1 MKNILSNGSSNA
13 KTAKNIR
20 KSVILY
26 LAPFTQNSK
35 GINLCPK
42 ASKGCID
49 SCLFTAGLA
58 SVYATINN
66 ARIARTEH
74 FLSNRQEFLA
84 QVIAEIN
91 KAAKKTTGD
100 LAVRLNGTSDVKL
113 VEMAVSTGISI
124 APNVVFYDYTKIL
137 KKAGERTLASGH
149 RYMVTFSRSETNE
162 VEVLQHLN
170 DGGIAAVVFSE
181 LPSHWNG
188 FPVVDGDER
197 DDLMLDLPKG
207 TILGLKA
214 KGKAKKDT
222 SGFVVTGEEK
232 PKRKQVDASEL
243 AEWRER
249 IQASGLA
256 DSVKH
261 MTFEEWVESLSESN

>member
-1 MKNILSNGSSNA
+1 MKNLLSNGSSNA
-13 KTAKNIR
+13 KTAKNLR

-35 GINLCPK
+35 GINMCPK

-91 KAAKKTTGD
+91 KAAKKTEGD

-124 APNVVFYDYTKIL
+124 APNVVFYDYTKII
-137 KKAGERTLASGH
+137 KKAGERTLATGH

-162 VEVLQHLN
+162 AEMLQHLN
-170 DGGIAAVVFSE
+170 EGGIAAVVFSE
-181 LPSHWNG
+181 LPINYKG

-222 SGFVVTGEEK
+222 SGFVVTGKSLEELPSK
-232 PKRKQVDASEL
+232 YIVPAS
-243 AEWRER
+243 ANDW
-249 IQASGLA
+249 
-256 DSVKH
+256 VKN
-261 MTFEEWVESLSESN
+261 MTFEDWVEFESESNK